1 MALDLDDVIFEL
13 YRLAETR
20 EWDGAKTEEALAVAI
35 EGMEQIWE
43 LRQADKRKT
52 AMVKANKKQPRIWC

>member
-1 MALDLDDVIFEL
+1 MKLEEVILEL
-13 YRLAETR
+13 YRMAETKK
-20 EWDGAKTEEALAVAI
+20 WDGKKTDEALVAAI

-43 LRQADKRKT
+43 LRQADKRKK

>member
-1 MALDLDDVIFEL
+1 MKLEEVIFEL

-20 EWDGAKTEEALAVAI
+20 QWEGKRSDEALASAI
-35 EGMEQIWE
+35 EGMEKIWE
-43 LRQADKRKT
+43 ARQADRRKN